1 LRLVAREIVSM
12 YRGLPAALRPSG
24 LEGAARTLET
34 FAQGPATPAQ
44 AGAVVDT
51 QAAGAGAVTAANVA
65 RTTGVM
71 AAAQTPAAVVVNTP
85 PPPPPGPTIVE
96 IDGREVMR
104 AVNRQ
109 NTTTALRSGR
119 AVETE

>member
-1 LRLVAREIVSM
+1 
-12 YRGLPAALRPSG
+12 
-24 LEGAARTLET
+24 
-34 FAQGPATPAQ
+34 
-44 AGAVVDT
+44 VDT

-85 PPPPPGPTIVE
+85 PPPPPGPTIVQ
-96 IDGREVMR
+96 IDGREVAR
-104 AVNRQ
+104 AVDRQ

-119 AVETE
+119 AVETG